1 MKPIAVVTDSTSDLP
16 ESLAAS
22 LDIHVIA
29 CNVHFGTEVFRERVD
44 LSNSQFYEK
53 LKRSAGLPKTSQP
66 SVGAFLEFYSSLAE
80 RYSGI
85 VSVHLAAKL
94 SGTLQ
99 SAQLAAAEMKEFPI
113 VPIDSGNAS
122 MALGWVAVAAARAA
136 QVAQD
141 IGQVAEV
148 ARSTVE
154 RVRLLALLEN
164 LDNVVKG
171 GRLGKGAA
179 LLGTMLSVKPL
190 LELKDG
196 ELNPLEKV
204 RTWQKALTRLVEL
217 TQAYGPLDELAVLHA
232 ASPQVARALVE
243 RMAEFFP
250 RERIV
255 IAEAGAVL
263 GTHAGQ
269 GAVGVAVVLHDGQN
283 SVK

>member
-22 LDIHVIA
+22 LDIHIIA

-44 LSNSQFYEK
+44 LSNEQFYEK
-53 LKRSAGLPKTSQP
+53 LKRAAELPKTSQP
-66 SVGAFLEFYSSLAE
+66 SVGAFLELYQSLAE

-99 SAQLAAAEMKEFPI
+99 SAQLAAAEMKDFPI
-113 VPIDSGNAS
+113 VPIDSTNAS

-136 QVAQD
+136 QAGNVIGDVA
-141 IGQVAEV
+141 GVAS
-148 ARSTVE
+148 STVG

-179 LLGTMLSVKPL
+179 LLGTMLSIKPL
-190 LELKDG
+190 LELKKG

-204 RTWQKALTRLVEL
+204 RTWEKALTRLVEL
-217 TQAYGPLDELAVLHA
+217 TRAYGPLDELAVLHA
-232 ASPQVARALVE
+232 ASPQVALDLAE
-243 RMAEFFP
+243 RMAAFFP
-250 RERIV
+250 RERIL
-255 IAEAGAVL
+255 ITEAGAVL

-269 GAVGVAVVLHDGQN
+269 GAVGVAVVLRDAQN